1 MTASELIELL
11 EKNWEHLSS
20 GLGSQWKDFYKKFQ
34 TIVDSLP
41 QGATREDLEKVTD
54 DLFDLMNQYQYTSG
68 LLQGWQSVFTERL
81 LENPLSNEEKV
92 QQICN
97 RLRKLTQN
105 SKKITDSKKSSKN
118 QNNTLNNAHFDN
130 KEKKK

>member
-11 EKNWEHLSS
+11 EKNWVHLPS
-20 GLGSQWKDFYKKFQ
+20 GLGSQWEDFYKKFQ
-34 TIVDSLP
+34 TIVDLLP
-41 QGATREDLEKVTD
+41 PEANRKDLEKVAD

-81 LENPLSNEEKV
+81 LKNPLSNEEKV

-97 RLRKLTQN
+97 RLRKLTQ
-105 SKKITDSKKSSKN
+105 SSPKITDSKKSSSN
-118 QNNTLNNAHFDN
+118 QNNTLNNAHFGS